1 MIKKI
6 ANNDIVKRAVKTFI
20 QGMLAVITAELVKY
34 VNTGNFELDDTFIK
48 SLIIGGLAGGFS
60 ALMNFILSLINKDNK

>member
-6 ANNDIVKRAVKTFI
+6 LNNDIVKRALKTFI
-20 QGMLAVITAELVKY
+20 QGMLAVMTAELMKY
-34 VNTGNFELDDTFIK
+34 INTGNFQFDEAFIK

-60 ALMNFILSLINKDNK
+60 ALMNFILNLLKGDK